1 MPYPAKTDP
10 DTIIK
15 AARGLIER
23 DGVEQLSLGT
33 LANELGIKPPSL
45 YRHVDS
51 KSALLRLV
59 NERTLR
65 DLFAAYDAALRK
77 AGESSEEKLWAVFR
91 AHRKFAR
98 ANPVTYLQAFASS
111 APGQRGDE
119 QTLVQWVLPVQ
130 AIMAGVAGKANSLAA
145 LRGALALV
153 HGFVSLELN
162 HQFQRGGDVT
172 EAFEAAVESYLL
184 GWREKVKHKK

>member
-10 DTIIK
+10 ETIVE

-23 DGVEQLSLGT
+23 DGVEQLSLGM

-51 KSALLRLV
+51 KAALLRAV
-59 NERTLR
+59 NERTS
-65 DLFAAYDAALRK
+65 YDAALRK
-77 AGESSEEKLWAVFR
+77 AGGSPDEKLQAIFR

-98 ANPVTYLQAFASS
+98 ANPATYLQAFASS
-111 APGQRGDE
+111 TPGQRGDE
-119 QTLVQWVLPVQ
+119 QMLVQLVLPVQ
-130 AIMAGVAGKANSLAA
+130 AIMAVITGEENSLAA

-172 EAFEAAVESYLL
+172 EAFEAAIDAFLL
-184 GWREKVKHKK
+184 GWREKAKRKR